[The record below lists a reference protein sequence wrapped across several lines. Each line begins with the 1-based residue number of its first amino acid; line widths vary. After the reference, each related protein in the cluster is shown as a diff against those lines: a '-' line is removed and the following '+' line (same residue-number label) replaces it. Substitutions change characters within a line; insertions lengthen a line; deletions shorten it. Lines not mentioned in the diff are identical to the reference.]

1 MSLLPSSPDISSDG
15 DPRVVGVDSE
25 DADDLLAALGS
36 ETARSIVAT
45 LHEEPASPAKL
56 ADRVDTSVQNVQ
68 YHLTRLE
75 DAGVVTVAGTA
86 YSEKGREMDVY
97 APADSPLVIV
107 AAEEE
112 RTSGVRAALSR
123 LLGSIGVLLVGSLAV
138 QQYLGGG
145 LFPGGESASGGTDG
159 GGGAAG
165 DTAPTETATPTDD
178 GGGFSIA
185 EATQTP
191 QETAAETAQAATEAA
206 ASGGD
211 ALFGSLPPGLVFF
224 LGGLLVLCTAVLL
237 SYTQRAV

>member
-1 MSLLPSSPDISSDG
+1 MSLLPSSPDISRDG

-25 DADDLLAALGS
+25 DADELLAALGS
-36 ETARSIVAT
+36 ETARDIVAT

-68 YHLTRLE
+68 YHLGRLE

-123 LLGSIGVLLVGSLAV
+123 LLGSVGVLLVGSLAV
-138 QQYLGGG
+138 QQYFGGG
-145 LFPGGESASGGTDG
+145 LFPGRESASGGADG

-165 DTAPTETATPTDD
+165 DTAPTATPTDE

-191 QETAAETAQAATEAA
+191 QETATETVRQATETT

-224 LGGLLVLCTAVLL
+224 LGGLLVLCTVVLL